1 LAYPIQRLTVAAL
14 ALTAAPVVSAEKAFS
29 HRVHLRIQP
38 DCASCHAAARSS
50 KAPADN
56 LLPSPAACK
65 PCHDEVSI
73 QEPATVLLKSF
84 NHALHL
90 KLGNVAPVLA
100 AAIDAG
106 NYLSKPPPDLRRQL
120 TTTNACVACHRGLEE
135 SDAVSKTA
143 FPLMADCLVCHSK
156 IDPPFSCEKCHEPGP
171 QLKPDDHT
179 PDFLDTHSSGKLKL
193 DKPSCAVCHGRK
205 FTCLG
210 CH

>member
-1 LAYPIQRLTVAAL
+1 M
-14 ALTAAPVVSAEKAFS
+14 SAEKAFS
-29 HRVHLRIQP
+29 HRVHLRLKL
-38 DCASCHAAARSS
+38 DCSRCHAAAPSS
-50 KAPADN
+50 TAVSDN
-56 LLPSPAACK
+56 LLPSPASCK

-73 QEPATVLLKSF
+73 KRPAAVALKNF

-100 AAIDAG
+100 AAIDAN

-120 TTTNACVACHRGLEE
+120 NTANACVACHRGLEE
-135 SDAVSKTA
+135 SDAVSKA
-143 FPLMADCLVCHSK
+143 AYPLMADCLVCHSK

-171 QLKPDDHT
+171 HLKPDDHT
-179 PDFLDTHSSGKLKL
+179 PDFLDTHNSGKLKL